1 MSRNRPSPLRAMR
14 VRLPRVL
21 ESALTAFL
29 YAAGLLLPLCSALA
43 LPVGTADMLLACAGF
58 SLLLALFALS
68 PLTALLG
75 AAGALLSL
83 LPYALR
89 LPAQLPGLAQA
100 LVLAAQGAPLALR
113 LYAGTLY
120 PLLALLFV
128 LLAFV
133 LSHASGGFYP
143 ALALAAFV
151 LLAAWF
157 YGARGDVLL
166 CLPALA
172 ALVLLY
178 AHAGE
183 HGATI
188 LRALPTALTAA
199 LLAALLMPAAA
210 PVSSAMS
217 DFAERVRSVMYDY
230 FFFTEPRTVFSLLL
244 SGYQPLGA
252 DQLGGPAS
260 PTDDLVLRVQT
271 SETVYLRGVVKNEYT
286 GTAWRDTVAGRR
298 YLFID
303 PRYRTLRDGL
313 FDASLPAQDLRA
325 GNAAF
330 DERTVT
336 VELLADGTS
345 TLFVPQ
351 RLTNISS
358 AEGFV
363 PYFGSNSE
371 VFITRDTQAGDA
383 YTVTAPL
390 PSADDPGID
399 QLLLQAHSRAQSRD
413 GSAGASDWAAICE
426 TYAAYPETVEDEVV
440 RIVSYLVQDAATPYE
455 RAQRIA
461 DFLRQDYPY
470 TLDQSVP
477 TAGRDFVSWFL
488 LDERQGYCTSFA
500 SAMAVMCR
508 IAGLPAR
515 YVEGY
520 VARPG
525 DSGIAHV
532 SQQDAHAWVEVCF
545 EGFGWLTFD
554 PTPAQG
560 SDAPDAPDAGGP
572 DEPQSSP
579 APDAPTPT
587 PEPDGETR
595 DGDSQSEDEGPA
607 GQGGASPTPD
617 ASAPTPTPT
626 PDPEDS
632 PDDPIA
638 SPTPEP
644 SSEPTPEPTPEP
656 SLPPDATPSPEP
668 SPTPP
673 PDDPPDDRPPRWPWL
688 LGLLLLVAA
697 FAARVLWTQPART
710 AARQRSDEARLLCWY
725 RGAES
730 ALYAAGLVRL
740 PGESPLAFAR
750 RAEAALGR
758 GVRLTPFVRALCLVQ
773 YGGRAASPDWLRRA
787 ERCYRALEARLTLRQ
802 RARMIIRRALRG
814 LGSLK
819 SL

>member
-1 MSRNRPSPLRAMR
+1 MSRNRPSALRAMR
-14 VRLPRVL
+14 ARLPHAL

-43 LPVGTADMLLACAGF
+43 LPVGAADILLACAGF
-58 SLLLALFALS
+58 SLLFALVSLS
-68 PLTALLG
+68 PLTAVLG
-75 AAGALLSL
+75 ALGALVALM
-83 LPYALR
+83 PYALG
-89 LPAQLPGLAQA
+89 LPGQLPGLAEA
-100 LVLAAQGAPLALR
+100 LALAAQGAPLALR
-113 LYAGTLY
+113 LYAGVLY
-120 PLLALLFV
+120 PLLALLFA

-133 LSHASGGFYP
+133 LARANGGFYP
-143 ALALAAFV
+143 AFALAAFV
-151 LLAAWF
+151 LLATWF
-157 YGARGDVLL
+157 YGTRGNVLL

-178 AHAGE
+178 ARSGE

-188 LRALPTALTAA
+188 LRALPTALAAA

-210 PVSSAMS
+210 PVSQAMTN
-217 DFAERVRSVMYDY
+217 FAERVRSVVYDY

-252 DQLGGPAS
+252 DRLGGPAN
-260 PTDDLVLRVQT
+260 PTDDLVLRVQAD
-271 SETVYLRGVVKNEYT
+271 ETAYLRGVIKDEYT
-286 GTAWRDTVAGRR
+286 GAAWRDTVAGRR

-303 PRYRTLRDGL
+303 PRFHALRDAL
-313 FDASLPAQDLRA
+313 FDADLPAQDLRA

-330 DERTVT
+330 DERTIT
-336 VELLADGTS
+336 VAMLADGTS

-351 RLTNISS
+351 RLTSISS

-363 PYFGSNSE
+363 PYFGSSSE

-390 PSADDPGID
+390 PSADDPGIG

-413 GSAGASDWAAICE
+413 GSAGASDWTAICE
-426 TYAAYPETVEDEVV
+426 TYAVYPESVEDEVV

-455 RAQRIA
+455 RALRIA
-461 DFLRQDYPY
+461 NFLGENYPY

-477 TAGRDFVSWFL
+477 PTGRDFVSWFL
-488 LDERQGYCTSFA
+488 LEERQGYCTSFA

-525 DSGIAHV
+525 DGGVAHV

-560 SDAPDAPDAGGP
+560 SDTPDTPDAGGS
-572 DEPQSSP
+572 DDPQASP

-587 PEPDGETR
+587 PNPN
-595 DGDSQSEDEGPA
+595 GDSQGEDAQGEDEGAP

-617 ASAPTPTPT
+617 ASVPTPTPT
-626 PDPEDS
+626 PDPQESPEPEDS
-632 PDDPIA
+632 PAPDDPIA
-638 SPTPEP
+638 S
-644 SSEPTPEPTPEP
+644 PTPEPTPEP

-668 SPTPP
+668 SPPP
-673 PDDPPDDRPPRWPWL
+673 PDDPPDERTPRWPWL
-688 LGLLLLVAA
+688 LALLVLAAA
-697 FAARVLWTQPART
+697 FALRVLWTDPARA

-730 ALYAAGLVRL
+730 ALYAAGLARL

-773 YGGRAASPDWLRRA
+773 YGGRAASPDWLQRA
-787 ERCYRALEARLTLRQ
+787 ERCYHALQMRLTLRQ
-802 RARMIIRRALRG
+802 RARMIVRRALRG